1 MAIGPHQLNEA
12 FNEEVNAYEAR
23 IDNMLAKKSVG
34 MGGTVSVDYPSGMSS
49 LHFQILRQRY
59 LSAGWKE
66 IKENHDQ
73 REGSW
78 LTFKS

>member
-12 FNEEVNAYEAR
+12 FNREVDAYEAR
-23 IDNMLAKKSVG
+23 IDSELAKKSIG
-34 MGGTVSVDYPSGMSS
+34 MGGTVSVDFPSGISS
-49 LHFQILRQRY
+49 LHLQILRQRY
-59 LSAGWKE
+59 LSVGWKE
-66 IKENHDQ
+66 VKENHDQ